1 MSKLPDDR
9 RSVFADVYGYY
20 ERHWDMPDT
29 EEAWTGAAEQMGA
42 ISTKHGNSP
51 LVMNL
56 LMACFQTIDD
66 ENRAIR
72 KAVNG

>member
-9 RSVFADVYGYY
+9 RAVFTDIYGYY

-29 EEAWTGAAEQMGA
+29 AEAWKDAAEQMGV
-42 ISTKHGNSP
+42 ISTKHGNTP
-51 LVMNL
+51 LVKNL

-66 ENRAIR
+66 ENRVIR